1 MVERQDT
8 TQAVDDGQGHGF
20 SHKEIELDMLGDY
33 LGKVRQAQDFDIK
46 TASILTQIKP
56 GYLESLEKGDWD
68 ALPSDV
74 YIRGFIKTLARVY
87 GLDEQAMIEQY
98 EKEHGFTPK
107 ARPLQKNKTKI
118 NFNFTPKTIIVLV
131 SLFLGVLGV
140 GYVGNQIRSVL
151 APPFL
156 ELTEPAGDLTVKGN
170 AVVLA
175 GRVEIGADVTINEQI
190 VLTDKN
196 GQFTESLILSPG
208 VNQIEVVA
216 RNRFN
221 RESRV
226 TRQVSAEEAPGPVN
240 QPSLPVAVTIEVGPE
255 SAWIYMEADGVV
267 VQRGTMLAGS
277 TKTVSAAEEILLT
290 SANAGSTKVTYNG
303 KELGV
308 MGREGEVIRNVEFT
322 TTPLQ

>member
-1 MVERQDT
+1 MPEPDNVFTHQSIQLDT
-8 TQAVDDGQGHGF
+8 
-20 SHKEIELDMLGDY
+20 LGDY
-33 LGKVRQAQDFDIK
+33 LYKVRNSLDFDIK

-56 GYLESLEKGDWD
+56 SYLESLEKGDWD

-87 GLDEQAMIEQY
+87 NLSEEALIEQY

-107 ARPLQKNKTKI
+107 ARPLQKPKTKI

-131 SLFLGVLGV
+131 SLFMGLMAI

-151 APPFL
+151 APPLL
-156 ELTEPAGDLTVKGN
+156 ELSEPGSDVTAQGN

-190 VLTDKN
+190 VLTDTN

-208 VNQIEVVA
+208 TNVIEVVA
-216 RNRFN
+216 RNKFN

-226 TRQVSAEEAPGPVN
+226 TRRVTAEEAAGVVD
-240 QPSLPVAVTIEVGPE
+240 QPAVPVAVTIEVGPE

-277 TKTVSAAEEILLT
+277 TKTVTALQEVLLT
-290 SANAGSTKVTYNG
+290 SANAGSTTVIYNN
-303 KELGV
+303 KDLGL
-308 MGREGEVIRNVEFT
+308 MGRPGEVIRNVEFR